1 MRTLF
6 IGIASFA
13 YLFLVPSIASAGILE
28 DVTEKGFVQCGVSQ
42 GLEGFS
48 APTDDEWHGIDV
60 DFCRAVAAAVF
71 GDPAKVEF
79 TPLLAKDRF
88 ASLVRGDIDILSR
101 NSTWTMAFDT
111 QYGVNFVGIWFY
123 DNQGFMLPEDLNIRS
138 VLELSNA
145 KICAGRGTT
154 AALNV
159 QDFFADRNMEIELIE
174 YDEHK
179 ELQADYELGKCH
191 AYAADVSRLYST
203 RRSLAEPEKHIVL
216 QDTIS
221 KEPLGPAVHQSD
233 EVWFDLVKW
242 VLFALINAE
251 ELEVTSANVDQMR
264 ESGSSAVKRLLGIE
278 GEFGVRLGLDREGY
292 NGNDWAYNAIKA
304 VGNYG
309 EIYNRHLGPEGVVNI
324 PRGANQLWS
333 KGGLL
338 YAPPIR

>member
-1 MRTLF
+1 MRSTL
-6 IGIASFA
+6 IGMVSATLLAATAPQADAATLDDVIAK
-13 YLFLVPSIASAGILE
+13 
-28 DVTEKGFVQCGVSQ
+28 DFVQCGVSQ
-42 GLEGFS
+42 GLPGFS
-48 APTDDEWHGIDV
+48 APDDGEWYGIDV
-60 DFCRAVAAAVF
+60 DFCRAVAAAIF
-71 GDPAKVEF
+71 GDPSKVKF
-79 TPLLAKDRF
+79 TPLSAKARF
-88 ASLVRGDIDILSR
+88 AALLQGEIDILSR

-111 QYGVNFVGIWFY
+111 QYGVNFVGTWFY
-123 DNQGFMLPEDLNIRS
+123 DNQGFMLPDELNIRS

-145 KICAGRGTT
+145 KICVGRGTT

-159 QDFFADRNMEIELIE
+159 RDFFSDRNMEIELVE

-179 ELQADYELGKCH
+179 ELQVDYEAGKCH

-203 RRSLAEPEKHIVL
+203 RQSFAEPDKHIVL
-216 QDTIS
+216 QETIS
-221 KEPLGPAVHQSD
+221 KEPLGPVVHQSD

-251 ELEVTSANVDQMR
+251 ELEVNSTNVDQMR
-264 ESGSSAVKRLLGIE
+264 DSGNSAVKRLLGVE
-278 GEFGVRLGLDREGY
+278 GSFGVRLGLDRDGY
-292 NGNDWAYNAIKA
+292 DGNDWAYNAIKA

-309 EIYNRHLGPEGVVNI
+309 EIYNRHLGPEGQVNI